1 MMFTQFQAKGAARAL
16 SSHPL
21 SNQQDGKFTSKLSEI
36 ISRVHQSLEKERKSP
51 ATNSKYHSPVDAAG
65 YTRVFALLL
74 FISVA
79 FSYPTDPERKV
90 NRVS

>member
-1 MMFTQFQAKGAARAL
+1 MVNSPA
-16 SSHPL
+16 
-21 SNQQDGKFTSKLSEI
+21 SEI